1 MIIRFPLFLFN
12 DTDNR
17 RANFPRHECS
27 FLNKK
32 KKERKKLPFSLN
44 IDLDKANSRSRF
56 TFRFSINTGE
66 EIYIYIFLSPE
77 IIIRIYSHDHVD
89 KFTFYDK
96 SESAI
101 SVNQS
106 EKKKWLGFEK
116 VSNLGKCC
124 TNLVRYGF
132 ILQPLD
138 NPYTLFPVAT
148 ANLMVKYEIPNSQNV
163 YIYIHTHVLE
173 DAISVSD
180 PKPCPKFKAIP
191 YTGGLVGRVW

>member
-1 MIIRFPLFLFN
+1 MQIFHVTNARSLI
-12 DTDNR
+12 
-17 RANFPRHECS
+17 
-27 FLNKK
+27 K

-77 IIIRIYSHDHVD
+77 IIIRIYSRDHVD

-163 YIYIHTHVLE
+163 YIYIYTYTRFGRCDLRFRSE
-173 DAISVSD
+173 TVSKIQSH
-180 PKPCPKFKAIP
+180 PLYRRA
-191 YTGGLVGRVW
+191 GR

>member
-1 MIIRFPLFLFN
+1 MIRTIVVQIFHVTNARSLI
-12 DTDNR
+12 
-17 RANFPRHECS
+17 
-27 FLNKK
+27 K

-66 EIYIYIFLSPE
+66 EIYIYIYIFLSPE
-77 IIIRIYSHDHVD
+77 IIIRIYSRDHVD

-138 NPYTLFPVAT
+138 NPYTLFRSHGQSDG
-148 ANLMVKYEIPNSQNV
+148 EIWNSKLPECI
-163 YIYIHTHVLE
+163 YIYIYTYARFGRCDLRFRSE
-173 DAISVSD
+173 TVSKIQSH
-180 PKPCPKFKAIP
+180 PLYRRA
-191 YTGGLVGRVW
+191 GR